1 MNSWNLKILFTLPH
15 ERFLV
20 GWEFYT
26 PSEEYD
32 HYTFSLFLGLITI
45 SFNWI
50 L

>member
-1 MNSWNLKILFTLPH
+1 MNWWNLTIMFVLPH

-26 PSEEYD
+26 PNEQYD
-32 HYTFSLFLGLITI
+32 HYTFSLALGVITI
-45 SFNWI
+45 SFDWG

>member
-1 MNSWNLKILFTLPH
+1 MSWWNLTIMFVLPH

-26 PSEEYD
+26 PSYEYD
-32 HYTFSLFLGLITI
+32 HYTFSLSLGLITI
-45 SFNWI
+45 SFDWT